1 MGNILA
7 PVMPPYSPELTD
19 VMQQYPQQ
27 DGYLLKLFRVFANSL
42 RFAKKGVPNLLD
54 KGSPLP
60 LREREIVILRTTA
73 NNDCEYEWGVHV
85 AIFAPAAGFS
95 QVQIAATKNGKCD
108 DPVWNDK
115 EKSLLASIDD
125 LCRSGTM
132 AEENLTSFQ
141 RLWTKEEQMEI
152 MALCGTYHTVSFVA
166 NGARIGLED
175 FAARFPAA

>member
-7 PVMPPYSPELTD
+7 PVMPPYSSELTA

-27 DGYLLKLFRVFANSL
+27 DGYLLNLFRVFANSV
-42 RFAKKGVPNLLD
+42 RFAKKAVPNLLD

-60 LREREIVILRTTA
+60 IREREIVILRTTA
-73 NNDCEYEWGVHV
+73 NNDCEYEWRVHV
-85 AIFAPAAGFS
+85 AIFASAAGFS
-95 QVQIAATKNGKCD
+95 EAQVVATKNGNCD
-108 DPVWNDK
+108 DPVWNDQ

-125 LCRSGTM
+125 LCRSGVM
-132 AEENLTSFQ
+132 DEENLAAFR
-141 RLWTKEEQMEI
+141 RLWSKEEQMEI

-166 NGARIGLED
+166 NSATVGLED